1 MSAAAIPEPGLLPSR
16 PVQSFRC
23 TSARRRASSSLGLL
37 LLGLALYLSVGT
49 AAAGSRDLK
58 WRTLQTEH
66 FHVHYYAGSEH
77 AAERAAMV
85 LERAHARLSVGLGH
99 SPRIR
104 THVVMTDGTD
114 SANGSATVFSFP
126 RIDANVTA
134 PDSLSV
140 LESYDDWLD
149 ALLTHEYVHIV
160 HNDTIHGLPK
170 VINTILGFGVLGR
183 VWPPNGL
190 QPRWMLEGLA
200 TYEESRLTS
209 QGRHRSTQFDM
220 MLRMAILEQ
229 GFPSLDRV
237 SAPATIFP
245 HSTSVYLYGLHLV
258 HYIGSRYGHDKLREL
273 SHRYGGRAIPYS
285 INRTVMEVLGVDFEQ
300 LWKEFQLDATRRF
313 EAQARAVRARGIR
326 EGRRLTYSTANEASS
341 FSRHPSWSADD
352 QHIYFYGDDGHSNPG
367 VRRISARG
375 GRIREGVGVGRQ
387 GMTLDIERVLEIQTA
402 ASPSLVAGTGEIVFE
417 QVVAHDMRY
426 NWNELYLWRPSEPGA
441 RDVRQ
446 GPAEIE
452 PLTSGMRARD
462 PHVADDGR
470 SVVFVRNDVAQSRL
484 AFIDLHTRKVVEL
497 APEGRVQQIY
507 SPRFAPGGRKV
518 AYSAH
523 RDGYRDIYLYDRD
536 SGETR
541 RITADRF
548 LDINPA
554 WSADGRYLLF
564 ASDRDD
570 IFNIYA
576 HDLETGTLSQVT
588 NVIGGAF
595 DPVVSHDG
603 TRLAYV
609 GFSSTGYDLWAMK
622 FDPEQFFAP
631 LPVQDDLPEADDP
644 TPGMA
649 ADHGRPPTLRSRRYQ
664 AIRTF
669 FPRVLLPASF
679 DFGNNGQGTDLGIKL
694 DIADVVGFHSLS
706 GTFRHYLQYN
716 EPVGSVAYTYS
727 QLLPSFSVAFVRD
740 FRAYD
745 NGTVRY
751 DYGDDTGTFA
761 PYRVT
766 GYRERQ
772 TIVRGGVSVPVI
784 RHPVHQANASINYEF
799 ARLRDLD
806 EGREVVDPNAPPSVP
821 PVVGD
826 TGRITLGFN
835 YNGRRGVRHGYTDE
849 TGRSVGVRL
858 DIIDRHLGGQY
869 GDIQVSANYAEMVRM
884 PWRGHQVLAMRLSGG
899 AAAGGLGGLGAF
911 RINGTPQ
918 PNSVFQDF
926 LQRRP
931 WGEAGTLRGFVPGA
945 FGGRYFLVL
954 NSEYRIPLADI
965 ERGMGSLPLFLRRVT
980 AIPFLDYGG
989 AWSGALTRN
998 LLKFGAGAS
1007 LVFSFRIGY
1016 RETIDLFL
1024 TYAHGFDPARGADVL
1039 RVLVARSF

>member
-1 MSAAAIPEPGLLPSR
+1 MPSDRGRSDLLRWR
-16 PVQSFRC
+16 PVRVPPLW
-23 TSARRRASSSLGLL
+23 TLWPALL
-37 LLGLALYLSVGT
+37 LALALVLSPGT
-49 AAAGSRDLK
+49 GAANSRDLK

-66 FHVHYYAGSEH
+66 FHIHYYAGSEH

-104 THVVMTDGTD
+104 THVVMTDATD
-114 SANGSATVFSFP
+114 AANGSATVFSFP

-149 ALLTHEYVHIV
+149 TLLTHEYVHIV
-160 HNDTIHGLPK
+160 HNDTIHGLPR
-170 VINTILGFGVLGR
+170 VVNAILGFGVLGR

-200 TYEESRLTS
+200 VYEESRLTS
-209 QGRHRSTQFDM
+209 QGRHRSSQFDM
-220 MLRMAILEQ
+220 MLRMAILEHA
-229 GFPSLDRV
+229 FPTLDRI

-245 HSTSVYLYGLHLV
+245 HTTSVYLYGLYLV
-258 HYIGSRYGHDKLREL
+258 HYMGTRYGHDKLREL
-273 SHRYGGRAIPYS
+273 SHRYGGRTIPYS
-285 INRTVMEVLGVDFEQ
+285 LNRTVQEVYGVDFEQ

-326 EGRRLTYSTANEASS
+326 EGRRLTYSTASEASS
-341 FSRHPSWSADD
+341 FSRHPSWSGDD
-352 QHIYFYGDDGHSNPG
+352 RYIYFYGDDGHSNPG
-367 VRRISARG
+367 VRRIPAHG
-375 GRIREGVGVGRQ
+375 GRIREGIGVGRQ
-387 GMTLDIERVLEIQTA
+387 GMTLDIERVIEIQTA
-402 ASPSLVAGTGEIVFE
+402 ATPSLVPGSNEVVFE
-417 QVVAHDMRY
+417 QVGAHDFRY
-426 NWNELYLWRPSEPGA
+426 NWNDLYLWRPSEPGA
-441 RDVRQ
+441 LDVRQ
-446 GPAEIE
+446 SPAEVE
-452 PLTSGMRARD
+452 QLTSGLRARD
-462 PHVADDGR
+462 PHVAADGR
-470 SVVFVRNDVAQSRL
+470 CVVFVRNDNAQSRL
-484 AFIDLHTRKVVEL
+484 AFLDLHTRDVVEV
-497 APEGRVQQIY
+497 APTDRVQQLY
-507 SPRFAPGGRKV
+507 SPRFAPDGRKV

-523 RDGYRDIYLYDRD
+523 RQGYRDIYLYDRD
-536 SGETR
+536 SGKTT

-548 LDINPA
+548 LDMNPA

-564 ASDRDD
+564 SSDRDD

-576 HDLETGTLSQVT
+576 YDLETAVVSQVT

-622 FDPEQFFAP
+622 FDPAEFFAP
-631 LPVQDDLPEADDP
+631 LPVQDDLPQADDP
-644 TPGMA
+644 TPELA
-649 ADHGRPPTLRSRRYQ
+649 EDHGRPPSLRSRRYQ
-664 AIRTF
+664 PLRTF
-669 FPRVLLPASF
+669 YPRVLLPASF

-694 DIADVVGFHSLS
+694 DITDVVGFHRLS
-706 GTFRHYLQYN
+706 ASFRDYLRYDV
-716 EPVGSVAYTYS
+716 PVGSVGYTYS
-727 QLLPSFSVAFVRD
+727 QLLPTFSVSFSRD

-745 NGTVRY
+745 SGRVS
-751 DYGDDTGTFA
+751 YGYNKDPTDGTFQ

-772 TIVRGGVSVPVI
+772 TIVRAGISVPVL
-784 RHPVHQANASINYEF
+784 RHPIHQASATATYEF

-806 EGREVVDPNAPPSVP
+806 EGREIIDPNAPASIP

-826 TGRITLGFN
+826 TGRITLGLS
-835 YNGRRGVRHGYTDE
+835 YSGLRGVRYSYGDE
-849 TGRSVGVRL
+849 TGRSAGVRL

-869 GDIQVSANYAEMVRM
+869 GDIQVSANYGERVRM
-884 PWRGHQVLAMRLSGG
+884 PWRGHQVLALRIAGG
-899 AAAGGLGGLGAF
+899 ASAGGLGGLGAF
-911 RINGTPQ
+911 RLLGTPQ
-918 PNSVFQDF
+918 RTSVFQDF
-926 LQRRP
+926 FQRNA
-931 WGEAGTLRGFVPGA
+931 WGEAGTLRGFAPAA
-945 FGGRYFLVL
+945 FAGTYFLVL
-954 NSEYRIPLADI
+954 NSEYRIPLADV

-989 AWSGALTRN
+989 AWSSKLTRD

-1024 TYAHGFDPARGADVL
+1024 TYAHGFDPQRGADVL